1 MKQLSSRIVFNWFQM
16 LKISYINVTILIQNS
31 CLCLTDSSYLCNT
44 SDTDNIKQHYEMVQ
58 NKKKRSLLGVQYTKN
73 QLDFVV
79 TNFYSL
85 L

>member
-1 MKQLSSRIVFNWFQM
+1 MNQLSSGVVFKGFKM
-16 LKISYINVTILIQNS
+16 LKIRNMFM
-31 CLCLTDSSYLCNT
+31 LTDSSYLCNT